1 MTDIRFAGEVLER
14 IRRHSERYDE
24 RAFLFM
30 LASIEYL
37 QTRLPERRHVTGPE
51 LTLACRDFA
60 LEQYGLLARTVLE
73 HWGVRGTED
82 FGRIVFTLV
91 EVGLLVTQPGD
102 KVEDFDGVYAFEKA
116 FDLEYEWQGLPRG
129 SER

>member
-14 IRRHSERYDE
+14 IRRQGEPYDE

-73 HWGVRGTED
+73 HWGIRGTED
-82 FGRIVFTLV
+82 FGRIVYTLV

-102 KVEDFDGVYAFEKA
+102 RVEDFHGVYGFEKA
-116 FDLEYEWQGLPRG
+116 FDQGYEWQGIPG
-129 SER
+129 GGER

>member
-1 MTDIRFAGEVLER
+1 MNGLRLGTNLLER
-14 IRRHSERYDE
+14 IRQGLGDRYDE
-24 RAFLFM
+24 RAYLFI

-51 LTLACRDFA
+51 LAIACRDFA

-73 HWGVRGTED
+73 HWGLNSTED
-82 FGRIVFTLV
+82 FGRIVYSLV

-102 KVEDFDGVYAFEKA
+102 RLEDFHGVYAFSEA
-116 FDLEYEWQGLPRG
+116 FDDAYVWQGIPG
-129 SER
+129 GGV